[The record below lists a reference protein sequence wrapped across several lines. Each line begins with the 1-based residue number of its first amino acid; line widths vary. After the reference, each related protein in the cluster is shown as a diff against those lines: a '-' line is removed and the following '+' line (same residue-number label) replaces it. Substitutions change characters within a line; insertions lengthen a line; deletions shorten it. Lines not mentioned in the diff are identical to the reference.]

1 MLSLEEISGRLS
13 DRTLTTVAK
22 ETGLTYM
29 TVWKVRNRKQDN
41 FSYATVKALSDYL
54 EERP

>member
-1 MLSLEEISGRLS
+1 MLSLEQITDRLS
-13 DRTLTTVAK
+13 DRILATVAK